1 MIILTEEDNSIPLYQ
16 RIYSQLKEDISNGKL
31 PAHTKIYSKR
41 KMATH
46 LGVSINTVDT
56 AYSQLVSEGFIEA
69 FPKKGY
75 FVCEMDELVLS
86 IKTTKEIKFKLPE
99 FNNIIQKEIK
109 ADFAT
114 NGVDVENFPF
124 NTWRRLMKNCFNEY
138 DGNILNC
145 SPLQGEQPL
154 RELMAEY
161 LYQSR
166 GVNCTS
172 EQIIIGAGTDNL
184 LQILSYILDNQC
196 TIATEN
202 PVYHEAYLFFK
213 RMGHNVFSVPVD
225 NHGIQVSKLK
235 EYNNIAVYITPSH
248 QFPLGITMPISRR
261 IQLLNWT
268 SKENDRYI
276 IEDDYD
282 SEFRYNSKPIP
293 SLQGIDCS
301 GSVIYMGTFSKSI
314 APSLRISYMVLP
326 EKLLS
331 VFNAKYTG
339 FSSAVSKIDQLV
351 LTEFICKGYYE
362 IHLNRMRKL
371 YKTKR
376 RILLEALSSWGNK
389 IEISGENAG
398 HHIYLRLKSGMT
410 ENEMCKRAIENQVK
424 VYPVSPY
431 FINGVPDKYRGT
443 VLIGYASI
451 PIEKI
456 GPGVAS
462 LKKAWQI

>member
-1 MIILTEEDNSIPLYQ
+1 MIILKQEDKNSPLYLQ
-16 RIYSQLKEDISNGKL
+16 IYSQIKEDIKNGNL
-31 PAHTKIYSKR
+31 ASHTKIYSKR

-46 LGVSINTVDT
+46 LGVSINTIDT
-56 AYSQLVSEGFIEA
+56 AYSQLLSEGFIESI
-69 FPKKGY
+69 PRKGY
-75 FVCEMDELVLS
+75 FVCEMDELVLP
-86 IKTTKEIKFKLPE
+86 INATEEKNIKLPE
-99 FNNIIQKEIK
+99 HNNIIQNEIK

-124 NTWRRLMKNCFNEY
+124 NAWRRLIKNCFNEY
-138 DGNILNC
+138 DRNILNC
-145 SPLQGEQPL
+145 SPLQGEKTL
-154 RELMAEY
+154 RELMAKY

-166 GVNCTS
+166 GVNCRS

-213 RMGHNVFSVPVD
+213 RMGHKVISVPVD
-225 NHGIQVSKLK
+225 HHGIQVSKLE
-235 EYNNIAVYITPSH
+235 EYKNIAVYITPSH

-261 IQLLNWT
+261 IQILNWA

-339 FSSAVSKIDQLV
+339 FSSAVSKIDHLV
-351 LTEFICKGYYE
+351 LTEFICK
-362 IHLNRMRKL
+362 
-371 YKTKR
+371 
-376 RILLEALSSWGNK
+376 
-389 IEISGENAG
+389 
-398 HHIYLRLKSGMT
+398 
-410 ENEMCKRAIENQVK
+410 
-424 VYPVSPY
+424 
-431 FINGVPDKYRGT
+431 
-443 VLIGYASI
+443 
-451 PIEKI
+451 
-456 GPGVAS
+456 
-462 LKKAWQI
+462 